1 MYFWNIKKLNKDL
14 VKGLEPKE
22 DLKYILAFTILM
34 ESLFFIDNG
43 DVNIYDHISTFL
55 EIIISVIWTIYL
67 FKLNWW
73 NEWKNFLSRLFSIWF
88 VTMNRSFVFFFIP
101 LFIITFSLQS
111 FYYSWMDNVPY
122 DTDIFV
128 VFFVTIFLLLNL
140 YLYVKYWK
148 DLMKNFNKNNS

>member
-55 EIIISVIWTIYL
+55 EIIISVI
-67 FKLNWW
+67 
-73 NEWKNFLSRLFSIWF
+73 
-88 VTMNRSFVFFFIP
+88 
-101 LFIITFSLQS
+101 
-111 FYYSWMDNVPY
+111 
-122 DTDIFV
+122 
-128 VFFVTIFLLLNL
+128 
-140 YLYVKYWK
+140 
-148 DLMKNFNKNNS
+148 